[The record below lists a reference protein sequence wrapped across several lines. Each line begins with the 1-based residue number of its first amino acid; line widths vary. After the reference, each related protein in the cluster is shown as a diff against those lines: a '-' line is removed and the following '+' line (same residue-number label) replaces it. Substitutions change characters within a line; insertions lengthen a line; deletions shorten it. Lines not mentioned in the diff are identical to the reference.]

1 MTEPAKRRL
10 TCEDFYALKF
20 VSDVRISPDGSRIAY
35 VLSVVDKEANDYRSH
50 IWMVDSAGGRPR
62 QFTSGP
68 KKDTSPRWSPDGKT
82 LAFVSDRAGKNQI
95 FLIGVDGGEARQL
108 TKARNG
114 ASSPVWSPDGES
126 LAFIARTGPEDEG
139 QTEDAGGG
147 AGAKGAAAG
156 AGAKDEDKKFRDPLV
171 VTRLKYKADGRGLLD
186 YRKSHIWVIGV
197 DGGPARQLTSG
208 DHGDTDPAWSPDGK
222 FVAFSSNR
230 TEDWDL
236 NNLSDIWVVPVE
248 GGEPRKVTNTTGPCG
263 NPVWSPDGATI
274 AYVGHQNEY
283 RGSTYTRLYT
293 ISVAGGEAHNLTASF
308 DHAVGS
314 GVGSD
319 MRSASHNGGPVWSAD
334 GSEIYFPAG
343 VGSTCGVYKV
353 AADGGTVDPVLNGA
367 FSLVALSFDAARR
380 RIAYAATDNLTPGD
394 VWSCD
399 LGVAGSATVPL
410 APRRLTQVN
419 DGLLSS
425 VALSAPETIHYRS
438 VDGLEIEGWLMRPV
452 GMQEGKKY
460 PMVLEIHGGPHSAWG
475 HAFFM
480 EFQLLASLG
489 YAVLY
494 TNPRGSGNYGQDFTR
509 TVAGDWGGMD
519 YQDLMAA
526 VDYALATYDFLD
538 AGRLGVTG
546 GSYGGFMT
554 NWIVGHTDRFIAA
567 VTQRSVVDRLSF
579 YGTSDIGALFGD
591 HHFPGNPWD
600 DTEKVLDRSPLQYV
614 KNINTPLLILHS
626 EQDIRCPIGQAE
638 ELFTALRRQKKVVEF
653 VRFPG
658 EGHELSRSGKPGHR
672 VERYRR
678 ITDWFLKYNPVRD
691 EDYAR

>member
-20 VSDVRISPDGSRIAY
+20 TSDVQISPDGNRIAY
-35 VLSVVDKEANDYRSH
+35 VLSVVAKEADDYRSH

-62 QFTSGP
+62 EFTSGP
-68 KKDTSPRWSPDGKT
+68 KKDSSPRWSPDGKT
-82 LAFVSDRAGKNQI
+82 LAFISDRSGKNQI
-95 FLIGVDGGEARQL
+95 FLIDVDGGEARQL
-108 TKARNG
+108 TKAKNG
-114 ASSPVWSPDGES
+114 ASNPVWSPDGKS
-126 LAFIARTGPEDEG
+126 VAFIARTGPEDEG
-139 QTEDAGGG
+139 QTEETGSGG
-147 AGAKGAAAG
+147 GAKGAEAIPGG
-156 AGAKDEDKKFRDPLV
+156 AAKDEEKKFRDPLV
-171 VTRLKYKADGRGLLD
+171 VTRLKYKANGRGLLD

-197 DGGPARQLTSG
+197 DGGPARQVTDG
-208 DHGDTDPAWSPDGK
+208 EYGDTDPAWSPDGK
-222 FVAFSSNR
+222 FIAFASNR

-236 NNLSDIWVVPVE
+236 NNLNDIWVVPAE
-248 GGEPRKVTNTTGPCG
+248 GGEARKVTNTLGPCG
-263 NPVWSPDGATI
+263 EPVWSPDGTTI

-283 RGSTYTRLYT
+283 RGSTYSHLYT
-293 ISVAGGEAHNLTASF
+293 IPAAGGEACNLTASF
-308 DHAVGS
+308 DQAVGS
-314 GVGSD
+314 GIGSD
-319 MRSASHNGGPVWSAD
+319 MRSGAHNGGPVWSAD
-334 GSEIYFPAG
+334 GTEIYFPAA
-343 VGSTCGVYKV
+343 VGSTSGVYKV
-353 AADGGTVDPVLNGA
+353 AAVGGAVEPVLQGA
-367 FSLVALSFDAARR
+367 FSLVALSYDAVRR
-380 RIAYAATDNLTPGD
+380 HVGYAATDHLTPAD
-394 VWSCD
+394 VWSWE
-399 LGVAGSATVPL
+399 LGAES
-410 APRRLTQVN
+410 APRRLTKVN
-419 DGLLSS
+419 DGLLSA
-425 VALSAPETIHYRS
+425 VALSAPETIHYKS
-438 VDGLEIEGWLMRPV
+438 VDGLEIEGWLVRPV
-452 GMQEGKKY
+452 GMQAGKKY
-460 PMVLEIHGGPHSAWG
+460 PMVLEVHGGPHSAFG

-480 EFQLLASLG
+480 EFQILASLG

-509 TVAGDWGGMD
+509 SVVGDWGGMD
-519 YQDLMAA
+519 YQDLMAG

-614 KNINTPLLILHS
+614 KNVVTPLLIIHS

-653 VRFPG
+653 VRFPA
-658 EGHELSRSGKPGHR
+658 ENHELSRSGKPSRR

-678 ITDWFLKYNPVRD
+678 ITGWFLKYNPPKE
-691 EDYAR
+691 EDYDRT